1 MSRPAFPPL
10 STLVPHSGPMSL
22 LDAVLE
28 HSRERTVCSVDP
40 ARSRLFAEPDGRVP
54 VWLGLE
60 YMAQCIAAHGGLAA
74 RALREPPRPGLFL
87 GSRRVEFGSAFF
99 RPDQVLHVSAAHY
112 RGETGLVAFDCDV
125 RSAAGGDPLVKGRMN
140 VYIVD
145 DWNALE
151 GSGDDGGSG

>member
-1 MSRPAFPPL
+1 MSRSSFPPV
-10 STLVPHSGPMSL
+10 SALVPHSGPMSL
-22 LDAVLE
+22 LDQVLE

-40 ARSRLFAEPDGRVP
+40 AGSRLFAEPDGRVP

-74 RALREPPRPGLFL
+74 RALGEPPRPGLFL
-87 GSRRVEFGSAFF
+87 GTRRVEFGTEYFQPQETLRVTA
-99 RPDQVLHVSAAHY
+99 VHH
-112 RGETGLVAFDCDV
+112 RGVTGLVAFDCEV
-125 RSAAGGDPLVKGRMN
+125 VTAAGGDPLVNGRMN

-151 GSGDDGGSG
+151 GSGDDGG